1 MIRAPLDLD
10 DPQHPYRQVAARLRV
25 AIETGALPVG
35 ERLKSV
41 RELAQEHGVS
51 PGTVQQALRLL
62 RDEGLITTWQGRGTF
77 VRSQSGDTVDDPAT
91 PTADERVD
99 EILDRLERLE
109 GEVAELK
116 RNRS

>member
-1 MIRAPLDLD
+1 MD
-10 DPQHPYRQVAARLRV
+10 DPQHPYRQVAARLRT

-41 RELAQEHGVS
+41 RELAGEHGVS

-77 VRSQSGDTVDDPAT
+77 VRSRPDGADDDPAT
-91 PTADERVD
+91 LTVEERVD
-99 EILDRLERLE
+99 EILGRLERLE

-116 RNRS
+116 RDRS